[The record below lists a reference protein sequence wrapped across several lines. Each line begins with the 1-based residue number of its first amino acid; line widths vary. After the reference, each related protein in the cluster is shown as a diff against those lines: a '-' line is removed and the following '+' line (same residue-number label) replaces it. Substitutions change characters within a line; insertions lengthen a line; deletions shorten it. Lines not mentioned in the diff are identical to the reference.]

1 MWWTEGG
8 TLFGVAGVVGP
19 VGLRVPRAG
28 QLAGHL
34 ADVVVVERSV
44 SSWGGLAGEA
54 SRIEDGG

>member
-1 MWWTEGG
+1 MWWDGG

-44 SSWGGLAGEA
+44 FVVGWIGWGGE
-54 SRIEDGG
+54 SD